1 MREDQSMT
9 ESLSNNS
16 YPRHTMSL
24 TGQGHVTVT
33 PDLAVIR
40 LGVQTTGYNLSQI
53 QTENARISQ
62 RIIQAL
68 SQAGITDLKT
78 MQYSIDKIYEY
89 ADGKQ
94 IDKGYS
100 VQNILEIKTN
110 NINQV
115 GNIIDL
121 AVKMGSNIV
130 LSISFELSEPGLYYQ
145 HALNLAVN
153 NAIEKAKTISTN
165 LHIGLNPIPIRIIE
179 GNAPPVPM
187 QQFQRDIAATPIVP
201 GNLRIEAFVTAD
213 FFYSE

>member
-1 MREDQSMT
+1 MREEKSMA
-9 ESLSNNS
+9 ESISNNS
-16 YPRHTMSL
+16 YSKHTMTL
-24 TGQGHVTVT
+24 TGQGHVAVT

-68 SQAGITDLKT
+68 RQAGITDLKT
-78 MQYSIDKIYEY
+78 MQYSIDKIYDY
-89 ADGKQ
+89 VDGKQ
-94 IDKGYS
+94 INKGYS

-121 AVKMGSNIV
+121 AVNMGSNIV
-130 LSISFELSEPGLYYQ
+130 LSISFELSEPELYYQ
-145 HALNLAVN
+145 HALNLAVD
-153 NAIEKAKTISTN
+153 NAIQKAKAISTN

-179 GNAPPVPM
+179 GNTSPIPM

-201 GNLRIEAFVTAD
+201 GNLRIEAIVTAD